1 MKRQPRP
8 FAFFLGLLLLAT
20 GIAEAQD
27 LKTEFLGTQQ
37 GFSHIAKTTANGVT
51 TIRISGQ
58 VGWADDG
65 APAPAETLA
74 EQAEIA
80 FTNVVKRVEQAGAS
94 ADDIVKLTVFI
105 KDIDPEK
112 VQTVGRAQA
121 KVPGLDPPRAATWVG
136 VTGLVFPSL
145 LIEVEATAVVVA
157 KE

>member
-8 FAFFLGLLLLAT
+8 LTFFLGLLLLAT
-20 GIAEAQD
+20 GIAEAQE

-51 TIRISGQ
+51 TILISGQ
-58 VGWADDG
+58 VGLADG
-65 APAPAETLA
+65 ADAPAATLA

-80 FTNVVKRVEQAGAS
+80 FTNVVKRVEQAGAT
-94 ADDIVKLTVFI
+94 ADDIVKTTVFI

-121 KVPGLDPPRAATWVG
+121 KALGLDPPRAATWVG

-157 KE
+157 E